1 MDKLVLDPGL
11 QGAPAE
17 LESVV
22 PALVIERH
30 APRSEERRAQNPGQP
45 GQRNGCVRP
54 RMEPGARTAEDRGEG
69 RPAERERA
77 MAGSSGAQEGQPPA
91 SCGPR
96 RSLLTPPGLHAAVR
110 VKALGLAPPGSFPPS
125 SLLFSFLSFSFSPW
139 RPSFPF
145 PKSDRPNTLMSPRRT
160 PPQADQGP
168 SCPPRAQLCWG
179 LGLLDLGGAGKNI
192 LAVPGSSLPTPA
204 RSGLPHLTPGDTVSF
219 CRQCSSCQALFVSSR
234 TYASGD
240 PLGGF
245 QEAAF
250 SAIKSHGR
258 ETIPHSKCYQSP

>member
-11 QGAPAE
+11 QGAPTE

-22 PALVIERH
+22 PALVIEQH
-30 APRSEERRAQNPGQP
+30 APRPEERRAQNPGQP

-110 VKALGLAPPGSFPPS
+110 VKALGLALGPHSSRILS
-125 SLLFSFLSFSFSPW
+125 SLVSVVFLSFFFFLSLE
-139 RPSFPF
+139 
-145 PKSDRPNTLMSPRRT
+145 TLMSF
-160 PPQADQGP
+160 PQ
-168 SCPPRAQLCWG
+168 
-179 LGLLDLGGAGKNI
+179 I
-192 LAVPGSSLPTPA
+192 
-204 RSGLPHLTPGDTVSF
+204 
-219 CRQCSSCQALFVSSR
+219 
-234 TYASGD
+234 
-240 PLGGF
+240 
-245 QEAAF
+245 
-250 SAIKSHGR
+250 
-258 ETIPHSKCYQSP
+258 